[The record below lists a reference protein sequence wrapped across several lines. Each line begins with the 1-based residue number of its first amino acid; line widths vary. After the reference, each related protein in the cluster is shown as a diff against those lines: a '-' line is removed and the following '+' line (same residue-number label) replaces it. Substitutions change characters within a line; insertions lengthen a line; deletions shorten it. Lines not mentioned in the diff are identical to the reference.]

1 MSSKSLLCNIRTHWV
16 NVNMLEWKVCGMK
29 NLKLLFIRNKRKLH
43 LSFQR
48 MQPLARSVKTFK
60 LNPHYGV
67 FQQLHFFK
75 FQWNFSDTATEK
87 NHFNPKIRGLG
98 NIHQECRLEQIRED
112 LHCNKMEKILTE
124 KYQILQV
131 LFLNFPINQFLV
143 RIFLNRFEKVF

>member
-16 NVNMLEWKVCGMK
+16 NVNILEWKVCGMK

-75 FQWNFSDTATEK
+75 FQWNFLTQQLRKTILI
-87 NHFNPKIRGLG
+87 PKYVVWVTFTKSVVL
-98 NIHQECRLEQIRED
+98 
-112 LHCNKMEKILTE
+112 NKFEKICIATKWKKSWL
-124 KYQILQV
+124 KSIKFY
-131 LFLNFPINQFLV
+131 
-143 RIFLNRFEKVF
+143 RFCF